1 MFRGRWLVGLTDQ
14 QPTLAMGAIARA
26 ASSPNI
32 MYAATGEGDGQ
43 VALGVGR
50 LRSSDGGQSWSHLPA
65 ASLAGE
71 AIYDIAVHPSDPL
84 HLWIGGTR
92 GLYESTDGGATVKQ
106 VRTDQTWDISI
117 NPADPKEIFAGS
129 ASGLLLSANSGA
141 SWSRVTL
148 SGVAAGATFDRIE
161 VCHAPSNPAV
171 VFVAASVDGKARLWR
186 RATVAGNFSAEAV
199 PAKMDTSQAWYD
211 WCFAVAPNDVNV
223 LIWGAIELCRGKR
236 SAGTLTWANISSRTS
251 GDSIHPDQ
259 HHLAF
264 DPSDAATLYACND
277 GGLFRSVD
285 AGTHWESLNP
295 GLAITEF
302 EFLAQLESD
311 SAWLIGG
318 TQDNGTL
325 GDAGAGRWDQIA
337 LGDGGD
343 CGAADGASPLCF
355 HSYYGMWIERAPAKG
370 PNAFQWEDASPPA
383 SENYP
388 ALFYPPMDVRGKII
402 SKAGSTVFV
411 SADSGKTWSEIMLP
425 TSGAA
430 RPDLASALS
439 FVADDTILVGTVR
452 GKVYRLKAGAG
463 GWAGAQ
469 VVALGSPRAAYI
481 SDIVAVG
488 NGVTL
493 WASCSTIHAGHVF
506 RSTDA
511 GQTWSDCS
519 GNLPDIPVNALV
531 VDPANV
537 NVVYAASDNGVYK
550 TIDAGMH
557 WSDFSNGLPN
567 VMVGDLILH
576 ETRRLLRAGTRNR
589 GAWEVS
595 I

>member
-1 MFRGRWLVGLTDQ
+1 M
-14 QPTLAMGAIARA
+14 
-26 ASSPNI
+26 
-32 MYAATGEGDGQ
+32 
-43 VALGVGR
+43 
-50 LRSSDGGQSWSHLPA
+50 
-65 ASLAGE
+65 
-71 AIYDIAVHPSDPL
+71 
-84 HLWIGGTR
+84 
-92 GLYESTDGGATVKQ
+92 
-106 VRTDQTWDISI
+106 
-117 NPADPKEIFAGS
+117 
-129 ASGLLLSANSGA
+129 SGLLRSGNSGT

-148 SGVAAGATFDRIE
+148 SGAAARATFDRIE

-171 VFVAASVDGKARLWR
+171 VFVAASVDGKAKLWR
-186 RATVAGNFSAEAV
+186 RATMAGNFNAEAV

-211 WCFAVAPNDVNV
+211 WCLAVAPNDVNLV
-223 LIWGAIELCRGKR
+223 IWGAIELYRGKR
-236 SAGTLTWANISSRTS
+236 SAGSLTWSNISSRTS

-411 SADSGKTWSEIMLP
+411 SPDWGKTWTEVMLP

-430 RPDLASALS
+430 STRSLHRYCPSLPMARSWSA
-439 FVADDTILVGTVR
+439 
-452 GKVYRLKAGAG
+452 
-463 GWAGAQ
+463 
-469 VVALGSPRAAYI
+469 P
-481 SDIVAVG
+481 
-488 NGVTL
+488 
-493 WASCSTIHAGHVF
+493 
-506 RSTDA
+506 
-511 GQTWSDCS
+511 
-519 GNLPDIPVNALV
+519 
-531 VDPANV
+531 
-537 NVVYAASDNGVYK
+537 
-550 TIDAGMH
+550 
-557 WSDFSNGLPN
+557 
-567 VMVGDLILH
+567 
-576 ETRRLLRAGTRNR
+576 
-589 GAWEVS
+589 
-595 I
+595 